1 MNISFDLY
9 RYFFYLCE
17 FKNVTKAANYLYISQ
32 PALSKQIHQL
42 ENKLGKKLFIR
53 TKSGI
58 ELTIDGEELYKEIKD
73 AIEKLNSI
81 ENKYNGKETQHTTT
95 IRIIAG
101 HLTTKNI
108 LLDTITKINSKYPTI
123 KFELTTFTYKEAI
136 ELLHQ
141 DKCDLIFF
149 CMKEVENVPPNICIK
164 KLIDVND
171 TLIVG
176 NKLKEKIPSKISIL
190 ELDNYPIICKN
201 GFSVVKDYI
210 TEYYKNNGLEFIP
223 KFQLSNNWLIEEY
236 VKRNL
241 GIGILT
247 KEFIKK
253 ELEKEELYEIETD
266 VKFPTKELAYAY
278 RDNSLNYEI
287 IKEITKQLVE
297 DISNNSK

>member
-9 RYFFYLCE
+9 RYFFYMCE
-17 FKNVTKAANYLYISQ
+17 FKNITKASEYLYISQ
-32 PALSKQIHQL
+32 PALSKQVHLL

-58 ELTIDGEELYKEIKD
+58 ELTIDGQNLYDEIKD
-73 AIEKLNSI
+73 SIIKLNSI
-81 ENKYNGKETQHTTT
+81 ENKYNGKEIQHETT
-95 IRIIAG
+95 IKIIAG

-108 LLDTITKINSKYPTI
+108 LLDTIAKINNIYPMI
-123 KFELTTFTYKEAI
+123 KFELTTYPYDEAI

-149 CMKEVENVPPNICIK
+149 CMQEVKNVPSNVCIK
-164 KLIDVND
+164 KLVNVND

-176 NKLKEKIPSKISIL
+176 NILKEKIPSKIPIL

-201 GFSVVKDYI
+201 GFSVAKEYI
-210 TEYYKNNGLEFIP
+210 KKYYEENGLVFNP
-223 KFQLSNNWLIEEY
+223 KYKLSNNWLIEEY

-253 ELEKEELYEIETD
+253 ELDNKTLFEIETD
-266 VKFPTKELAYAY
+266 IKLPAKELGYAY
-278 RDNSLNYEI
+278 RDNSLNYDI
-287 IKEITKQLVE
+287 IKEITKQLVK
-297 DISNNSK
+297 DISSNTN